1 MRLYGKSLA
10 VVGIV
15 GVALTGCSSG
25 GGEQS
30 FDGKSAGTI
39 ADEATA
45 AMKSAKSFRLATDGE
60 ERGQRTKVTMEVAGS
75 GKCRTKM
82 DLPMV
87 GQVES
92 VTVDGASYSK
102 GGPEFMKMVLGG
114 EAAAKAAQGRWVKS
128 PDKAKDT
135 TCRIESL
142 FTPEALKGSSR
153 GADSSVDGRRTATLT
168 KSEQGNQV
176 TVHVAAEGKPYVLR
190 IEAQGAAKNTATFSS
205 FDERIEVAAPPASQ
219 VVEGKRP
226 AGQAGQSGQQ

>member
-10 VVGIV
+10 AVGIV
-15 GVALTGCSSG
+15 GLALTGCSSG

-45 AMKSAKSFRLATDGE
+45 AMKSAKSFRLVTDGE
-60 ERGQRTKVTMEVAGS
+60 QRGQRTKVEMDVAAS
-75 GKCRTKM
+75 GTCRTKM

-87 GQVES
+87 GVVES

-102 GGPEFMKMVLGG
+102 GGPDFMKMALGG

-128 PDKAKDT
+128 PDKAADT

-142 FTPEALKGSSR
+142 FTPDGLKGATR
-153 GADSSVDGRRTATLT
+153 GADSTVDGRRTATLT
-168 KSEQGNQV
+168 KSEQNNKV

-190 IEAQGAAKNTATFSS
+190 IETDGPAKNTATFSS
-205 FDERIEVAAPPASQ
+205 FDEPIVVKAPPASE
-219 VVEGKRP
+219 VVQGKKM
-226 AGQAGQSGQQ
+226 GSS